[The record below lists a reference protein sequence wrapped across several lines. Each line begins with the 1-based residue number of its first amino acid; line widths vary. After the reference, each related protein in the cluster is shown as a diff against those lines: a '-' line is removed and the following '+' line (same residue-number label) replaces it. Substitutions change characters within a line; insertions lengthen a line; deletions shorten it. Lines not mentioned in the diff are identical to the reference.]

1 MGFPIY
7 PVRRSEGEEYMT
19 RTRKEELVAEM
30 TAEFKDAGA
39 IIICDYKGMTVE
51 NLEIV
56 RNLAKDEDTKVK
68 VIKNKLAAIALEN
81 AGCEAIDF
89 KDTNLVIWGD
99 TQVLPCKIADKAATQ
114 FKDSFA
120 IKTGLIEGKVA
131 SMETI
136 NAMAK
141 LPTRDELIGMLLN
154 VWNAP
159 VQNFTI
165 GLQALA
171 DKKESEA

>member
-1 MGFPIY
+1 
-7 PVRRSEGEEYMT
+7 MT

-39 IIICDYKGMTVE
+39 IIVCDYKGMTVE
-51 NLEIV
+51 KLEIV

-68 VIKNKLAAIALEN
+68 VVNNRLAKIALNN
-81 AGCEAIDF
+81 AGCESVELT
-89 KDTNLVIWGD
+89 DTNLVIWGD
-99 TQVLPCKIADKAATQ
+99 AQVTPCKIAEKAATD

-120 IKTGLIEGKVA
+120 IKTGLIQGEVA
-131 SMETI
+131 SLETI

-141 LPTRDELIGMLLN
+141 LPTRDELICMLLN

-165 GLQALA
+165 GLNALA
-171 DKKESEA
+171 AKKEEEA

>member
-1 MGFPIY
+1 
-7 PVRRSEGEEYMT
+7 MT
-19 RTRKEELVAEM
+19 RTRKEELVDQM

-39 IIICDYKGMTVE
+39 IIVCDYKGMTVE

-56 RNLAKDEDTKVK
+56 RNLAKDEETKVK
-68 VIKNKLAAIALEN
+68 VVKNRLAMIALEN
-81 AGCEAIDF
+81 AGCEAVDF

-99 TQVLPCKIADKAATQ
+99 TQVIPCKIADKAATQ
-114 FKDSFA
+114 FKENFS
-120 IKTGLIEGKVA
+120 IRTGLIQGEVA

-141 LPTRDELIGMLLN
+141 LPTRDVLLGMLLN

-165 GLQALA
+165 GMDALS
-171 DKKESEA
+171 KKLEEEA

>member
-1 MGFPIY
+1 
-7 PVRRSEGEEYMT
+7 MT

-39 IIICDYKGMTVE
+39 IIVCDYKGMTVE
-51 NLEIV
+51 KLEVV
-56 RNLAKDEDTKVK
+56 RNLAKAEDIKVQ
-68 VIKNKLAAIALEN
+68 VVKNKLAAIALQN

-99 TQVLPCKIADKAATQ
+99 AQVTPCKIADKAATD
-114 FKDSFA
+114 FKDSFS
-120 IKTGLIEGKVA
+120 IKTGLILGEVA
-131 SMETI
+131 SLETI

-141 LPTRDELIGMLLN
+141 LPTRDELLGMLLN

-165 GLQALA
+165 GLNALA
-171 DKKESEA
+171 AKKEEEA

>member
-1 MGFPIY
+1 
-7 PVRRSEGEEYMT
+7 MT

-30 TAEFKDAGA
+30 TEAFKDAGA
-39 IIICDYKGMTVE
+39 IIVCDYKGMTVE

-56 RNLAKDEDTKVK
+56 RNLAKDEETKVQ
-68 VIKNKLAAIALEN
+68 VVKNKLARIALKN
-81 AGCEAIDF
+81 AGCEDVDF
-89 KDTNLVIWGD
+89 TDTNLVIWGNA
-99 TQVLPCKIADKAATQ
+99 QVTPCKIADKAATD
-114 FKDSFA
+114 FKDTFS
-120 IKTGLIEGKVA
+120 IKTGLIQGEVA

-141 LPTRDELIGMLLN
+141 LPTRDVLIGMLLN

-165 GLQALA
+165 GMDALS
-171 DKKESEA
+171 KKLEEEN

>member
-1 MGFPIY
+1 
-7 PVRRSEGEEYMT
+7 MT

-39 IIICDYKGMTVE
+39 IIVCDYKGMTVE
-51 NLEIV
+51 DLEAV
-56 RNLAKDEDTKVK
+56 RNMAREEDTKVK
-68 VIKNKLAAIALEN
+68 VVKNTLAQIALKN
-81 AGCEAIDF
+81 AGCEVVDF
-89 KDTNLVIWGD
+89 KDTNLVVWGD

-114 FKDSFA
+114 FKDTFK
-120 IKTGLIEGKVA
+120 IKAGLIQGEVA
-131 SMETI
+131 SMDTI
-136 NAMAK
+136 MAMAK

-165 GLQALA
+165 GLKALA
-171 DKKESEA
+171 DKKESEEA

>member
-1 MGFPIY
+1 
-7 PVRRSEGEEYMT
+7 MT

-39 IIICDYKGMTVE
+39 IIVCDYKGMTVE
-51 NLEIV
+51 NLEVV
-56 RNLAKDEDTKVK
+56 RNLAKDEEIKVQ
-68 VIKNKLAAIALEN
+68 VVKNKLAAIALQN
-81 AGCEAIDF
+81 AGCEAVDF

-99 TQVLPCKIADKAATQ
+99 AQVTPCKIADKAATD
-114 FKDSFA
+114 FKNTFS
-120 IKTGLIEGKVA
+120 IKTGLIQGEVA
-131 SMETI
+131 SLETI

-165 GLQALA
+165 GLNALA
-171 DKKESEA
+171 AKKEEEA

>member
-1 MGFPIY
+1 MYVCSLTPFC
-7 PVRRSEGEEYMT
+7 RSKGEYMT

-30 TAEFKDAGA
+30 TAEFKEAGA
-39 IIICDYKGMTVE
+39 IIVCDYKGMTVE

-68 VIKNKLAAIALEN
+68 VVKNKLAMIALEN
-81 AGCEAIDF
+81 AGCEAVEF
-89 KDTNLVIWGD
+89 TDTNLVIWGD
-99 TQVLPCKIADKAATQ
+99 TQVLPCKIADKAATD

-120 IKTGLIEGKVA
+120 IKTGLIQGEVA

-141 LPTRDELIGMLLN
+141 LPTRDVLIGMLLN

-165 GLQALA
+165 GMNALA
-171 DKKESEA
+171 TKLEEEA

>member
-1 MGFPIY
+1 
-7 PVRRSEGEEYMT
+7 MT

-39 IIICDYKGMTVE
+39 IIVCDYKGMTVE
-51 NLEIV
+51 KLEIV

-68 VIKNKLAAIALEN
+68 VINNKLALIALQN
-81 AGCEAIDF
+81 AGCESIDLTE
-89 KDTNLVIWGD
+89 TNLVIWGD
-99 TQVLPCKIADKAATQ
+99 AQVTPCKIADQAATQ
-114 FKDSFA
+114 FKDNFA
-120 IKTGLIEGKVA
+120 IKTGLILGEVA
-131 SMETI
+131 SLQTI

-141 LPTRDELIGMLLN
+141 LPTRDVLLGMLLN

-165 GLQALA
+165 GLSALA
-171 DKKESEA
+171 AKKEEEA

>member
-1 MGFPIY
+1 
-7 PVRRSEGEEYMT
+7 MT

-30 TAEFKDAGA
+30 TAAFKDAGA
-39 IIICDYKGMTVE
+39 IIVCDYKGMSVE
-51 NLEIV
+51 NLEVV
-56 RNLAKDEDTKVK
+56 RNLAKDEDTKVQ
-68 VIKNKLAAIALEN
+68 VVKNKLAAIALQN

-99 TQVLPCKIADKAATQ
+99 AQVTPCKIADKAATE
-114 FKDSFA
+114 FKDSFS
-120 IKTGLIEGKVA
+120 IKTGLIKGEVA

-141 LPTRDELIGMLLN
+141 LPTRDVLIGMLLN

-165 GLQALA
+165 GMNALA
-171 DKKESEA
+171 AKKEEEA

>member
-1 MGFPIY
+1 
-7 PVRRSEGEEYMT
+7 MT
-19 RTRKEELVAEM
+19 RTRKEELVDQM

-39 IIICDYKGMTVE
+39 IIVCDYKGMTVE

-56 RNLAKDEDTKVK
+56 RNLAKAEETKVQ
-68 VIKNKLAAIALEN
+68 VVKNKLAMIALKN
-81 AGCEAIDF
+81 AGCEAIEF
-89 KDTNLVIWGD
+89 TDTNLVIWGE
-99 TQVLPCKIADKAATQ
+99 TQVLPCKIADKAATD
-114 FKDSFA
+114 FKESFA
-120 IKTGLIEGKVA
+120 IKTGLIQGEIA
-131 SMETI
+131 SMDTI

-159 VQNFTI
+159 VRNFTI

-171 DKKESEA
+171 TKKEEA

>member
-1 MGFPIY
+1 
-7 PVRRSEGEEYMT
+7 MT

-30 TAEFKDAGA
+30 TEAFKDAGA
-39 IIICDYKGMTVE
+39 IIVCDYKGMTVE

-56 RNLAKDEDTKVK
+56 RNLAKDEDTNVK
-68 VIKNKLAAIALEN
+68 VIKNRLAAIALEN
-81 AGCEAIDF
+81 AGCEAVDF

-99 TQVLPCKIADKAATQ
+99 TQVIPCKIADKAATQ
-114 FKDSFA
+114 FKETFS
-120 IKTGLIEGKVA
+120 IKSGLIEGKVA

-171 DKKESEA
+171 DKKEAEEA

>member
-1 MGFPIY
+1 
-7 PVRRSEGEEYMT
+7 MT

-39 IIICDYKGMTVE
+39 IIVCDYKGMTVE

-56 RNLAKDEDTKVK
+56 RNLAKDEDTKVQ
-68 VIKNKLAAIALEN
+68 VVKNRLAAIALEN
-81 AGCEAIDF
+81 AGCEAVDF

-99 TQVLPCKIADKAATQ
+99 AQVTPCKIADKAATD
-114 FKDSFA
+114 FKDTFS
-120 IKTGLIEGKVA
+120 IKTGLIKGEVA
-131 SMETI
+131 DMATI

-141 LPTRDELIGMLLN
+141 LPTRDVLLGMLLN

-165 GLQALA
+165 GMSALA
-171 DKKESEA
+171 TKKEEEA